1 MRVRMRCKIKPYN
14 CYDAARKRENG
25 DRNSGSPFL
34 CKMNM
39 IGNGGAPMG
48 NKWKNLR
55 SYWNKPQRA
64 AYLFLLTAAILILV
78 FNIIPL
84 FASFFISML
93 DMGISFNSAKFI
105 GLDNFKE
112 ALTDRR
118 FINSLIV
125 TIKFTV
131 IEVPIQMVL
140 GLVLSAMLTK
150 NTFTNKLFR
159 SIYFIPIV
167 CSATAIGIM
176 WQIILHSNVG
186 LITYWV
192 KLLGFGKVNLLNTS
206 GADAGRCNFRIP
218 LENLRYIHHYPYF
231 GHAEFAR

>member
-1 MRVRMRCKIKPYN
+1 
-14 CYDAARKRENG
+14 
-25 DRNSGSPFL
+25 
-34 CKMNM
+34 
-39 IGNGGAPMG
+39 MG

-64 AYLFLLTAAILILV
+64 AYLFLLPAAILILV

-140 GLVLSAMLTK
+140 GACTLRHADQKHLYKQAVSKHLLYPDCMLGYGNRHHVADYPSFKCRTHYILGE
-150 NTFTNKLFR
+150 TFR
-159 SIYFIPIV
+159 
-167 CSATAIGIM
+167 
-176 WQIILHSNVG
+176 
-186 LITYWV
+186 
-192 KLLGFGKVNLLNTS
+192 
-206 GADAGRCNFRIP
+206 
-218 LENLRYIHHYPYF
+218 LRKS
-231 GHAEFAR
+231 